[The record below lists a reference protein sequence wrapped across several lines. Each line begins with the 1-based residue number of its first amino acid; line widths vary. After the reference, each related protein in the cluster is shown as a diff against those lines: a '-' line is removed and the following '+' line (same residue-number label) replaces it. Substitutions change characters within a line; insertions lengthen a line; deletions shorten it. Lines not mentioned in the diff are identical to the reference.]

1 MKRELHTAVAP
12 RVPGALQDRVGW
24 VPDRRNYCKKR
35 AGGSPQRK
43 FFWKIGVA
51 ESDGLSGIRTGADE

>member
-24 VPDRRNYCKKR
+24 VPDPAQLLQKK

>member
-1 MKRELHTAVAP
+1 MSYTQQSRRVCQAP
-12 RVPGALQDRVGW
+12 YKTMQAGSPDPAQLLQ
-24 VPDRRNYCKKR
+24 KK